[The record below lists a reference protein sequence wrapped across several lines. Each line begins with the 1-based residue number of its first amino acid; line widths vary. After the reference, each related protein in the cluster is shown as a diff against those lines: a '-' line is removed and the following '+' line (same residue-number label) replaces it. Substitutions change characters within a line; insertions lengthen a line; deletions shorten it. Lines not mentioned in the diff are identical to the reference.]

1 MAVTAGMRYAEYPR
15 SWKDNSER
23 NAPTRPTK
31 FAGGCEAPVVKNHT
45 GSVGSCVTSEIS
57 QMSASANSATPT
69 NSLIRRD
76 NVDSGT
82 GKTQISIRTGSTRG
96 LRPVR
101 LLKYR
106 RSSMRSFSVIS
117 P

>member
-1 MAVTAGMRYAEYPR
+1 M
-15 SWKDNSER
+15 
-23 NAPTRPTK
+23 
-31 FAGGCEAPVVKNHT
+31 KNHT

-57 QMSASANSATPT
+57 QISASANSATPT

-82 GKTQISIRTGSTRG
+82 GTTQISISTGSTSGR
-96 LRPVR
+96 RPVR

-106 RSSMRSFSVIS
+106 RSSTRSFSVIN